1 MSGGD
6 ASAQEVILDKTSDA
20 RLGKNGQVGM
30 LPSAGGEESTTNNF
44 ILERVSEL

>member
-1 MSGGD
+1 MGKEPRHRKASGD
-6 ASAQEVILDKTSDA
+6 AK
-20 RLGKNGQVGM
+20 